1 MADAPRAVKL
11 FVLLQYTRQT
21 TGMTPR
27 IIMIVLVGF
36 VASCAPLSLY
46 YKPGVSVER
55 LQSDQ
60 LACEVKALNEAPV
73 ATQVRQAPPRYY
85 PGQRYCN
92 SAGHCYRGGGFWV
105 PGEVYSYDANRSL
118 RSRVESQCMA
128 SKGYQPV
135 EIEQCPQSV
144 SAQVD
149 TAQTTVL
156 PRLTDGSCA
165 IKNSD
170 GSWQIISRN

>member
-11 FVLLQYTRQT
+11 FVLLPVTRQT
-21 TGMTPR
+21 DSMMFR
-27 IIMIVLVGF
+27 MIMIFLAGF
-36 VASCAPLSLY
+36 VASCAPLNLY
-46 YKPGVSVER
+46 YKQGVSFER

-118 RSRVESQCMA
+118 RARVENQCMA
-128 SKGYQPV
+128 AKGYQPV
-135 EIEQCPQSV
+135 EIEQCAQSV
-144 SAQVD
+144 AAQVD
-149 TAQTTVL
+149 TARTEVL
-156 PRLTDGSCA
+156 PPLTERTCA

-170 GSWQIISRN
+170 GSWQIISVN